1 MAIRRKTGN
10 LLNEYMAPTACLK
23 ILTLV
28 LLLVSEF
35 ANAQVYFNKNYTSG
49 LGAFWVHE
57 VNGYYY
63 SAFYKDQPQLSVGAD
78 YLFGK
83 FNLQGDLV
91 DSLILSA
98 PDTNLNPSVISI
110 MDQGNIITTAT
121 KYWRDSTIQGEY
133 RRQLMLISFNPQLMD
148 TNWIRYYGDSSVY
161 YWDHFLY
168 RSPYSNHFF
177 LAGTEI
183 PWQNFGLIR
192 KVHLMKVD
200 SLGMLVWHK
209 TYPSSATE
217 LCRGISEKAN
227 GDLVLSCGRIE
238 QAQFVDSIVQFFRI
252 VDSSGQIKQEIK
264 HLEQSPQYFTCSF
277 TERQVPGQDM
287 EYVLANQ
294 IDTLYN
300 SIGYHYRYMA
310 IWGMDSNLNLK
321 WRMHLDTNKLYTE
334 SSAWLLRAFPDGKFL
349 VGGLFWLS
357 THFYIWAALYKSNNE
372 LEWSHSYY
380 HRVGGDHYPFD
391 VIRTSDGGYLFSG
404 VTNSTGPQN
413 TQDAWL
419 LKVDSNG
426 CIDPL
431 NCSPLNAPDWTMDE
445 KPMQAYPNPTTSEI
459 YFEQERLGDML
470 WTITCISGT
479 GTSIYTKAIQA
490 QAGRIRLDV
499 SDLPPGLYLFR
510 LNGTQ
515 VKIMKE

>member
-1 MAIRRKTGN
+1 MAR
-10 LLNEYMAPTACLK
+10 TACLK

-28 LLLVSEF
+28 LLLASEL
-35 ANAQVYFNKNYTSG
+35 ANAQVYFNKNYING
-49 LGAFWVHE
+49 LWGFWVHE

-63 SAFYKDQPQLSVGAD
+63 SAFYKDQPQLSLGAD

-98 PDTNLNPSVISI
+98 PDTNLNPSVFSI
-110 MDQGNIITTAT
+110 LDQGNIITTAT

-161 YWDHFLY
+161 YWDHIVY
-168 RSPYSNHFF
+168 RSPYSPHYF
-177 LAGTEI
+177 LIGTEI
-183 PWQNFGLIR
+183 PWQNYGLTL
-192 KVHLMKVD
+192 KVHLLKVD
-200 SLGMLVWHK
+200 TLGNTIWQK
-209 TYPSSATE
+209 TYLTQKNEVAPWITE
-217 LCRGISEKAN
+217 RPDRKL
-227 GDLVLSCGRIE
+227 LMSCGR
-238 QAQFVDSIVQFFRI
+238 
-252 VDSSGQIKQEIK
+252 
-264 HLEQSPQYFTCSF
+264 LEQGQFIDSVVQYTRLLDSNGNELNKKFFLTESPQYIACSF
-277 TERQVPGQDM
+277 IERDIPGRPEAFVFANRVDSVYDIWQHRYD
-287 EYVLANQ
+287 YVMIGGMDTNREVIWRVN
-294 IDTLYN
+294 IDT
-300 SIGYHYRYMA
+300 A
-310 IWGMDSNLNLK
+310 ILRSPSSVWVLK
-321 WRMHLDTNKLYTE
+321 GFE
-334 SSAWLLRAFPDGKFL
+334 DGKFIL
-349 VGGLFWLS
+349 IVLDDNGFTKLNLWV
-357 THFYIWAALYKSNNE
+357 ALYDKEVNRLWAHN
-372 LEWSHSYY
+372 YY
-380 HRVGGDHYPFD
+380 HRFDGDHYPSD

-413 TQDAWL
+413 TQNAWL

-431 NCSPLNAPDWTMDE
+431 NCSPLNSPDWTMDE